1 MLADL
6 FRFSWHA
13 VPYLPAAILIAATG
27 LWICL
32 RERGGRVSRDF
43 ATLTALFALWMAL
56 LGARLLLADADAA
69 IAVTRVIYAVVPL
82 MLAAL
87 LRFAFTILDTLRER
101 RVLVRYSRR
110 FGILLG
116 LVAVGTPWAV
126 AGVVETPWGF
136 EPRQGTLGPLYTLW
150 VLIVVGTLT
159 LDAIRGWRNG
169 RHGPHHRRQVR
180 WFAASLAVLF
190 LAATDVVTDA
200 LGAPAYPIGVACV
213 LGFTLMTAYI
223 TIRHGL
229 ANVTARFATP
239 AFADVMRAGLLI
251 LDEDGVIQFV
261 NEPSARMLGRRRH
274 ELLGQALPALLGDA
288 VSPPALAAMAQAPT
302 DGGPEIACQPPGEL
316 DVRYLTLSVSVLND
330 ARAGATAFVCLLRDV
345 TEQHRK
351 RESAAQPSLEERELR
366 AAITGRQ
373 FVVHYQ
379 PIVELRRGTVAGFEA
394 LVRWIHPRKGP
405 LRPDNFLP
413 QAEAL
418 GLIADIDRLVL
429 EQACVDLPRLRA
441 ETGAPLFM
449 SVNQSTAALS
459 CPERAR
465 QIGDIVA
472 RAGLAPGDIR
482 IELLESTVVV
492 DAVRDALSSLRDAG
506 FGLCIDDFGTGHSAL
521 SRLHEAPVTA
531 LKIDRLFVREMLG
544 GNGRKIIGSIVALA
558 NSLGLPVIAEG
569 ISSPDQ
575 VELLREMGCGYAQGF
590 LYSPPI
596 GLEETLALLRRR
608 SAARERRQFLQ
619 EVRANS

>member
-1 MLADL
+1 MFADL

-13 VPYLPAAILIAATG
+13 LPYFPAAALIAGTG

-32 RERGGRVSRDF
+32 REGANRVSRDF
-43 ATLTALFALWMAL
+43 STLTSLFALWMAL
-56 LGARLLLADADAA
+56 LGARLLLSDADAA
-69 IAVTRVIYAVVPL
+69 TAVTRVVYAVVPL

-87 LRFAFTILDTLRER
+87 LRFSFTILDTWRGR

-110 FGILLG
+110 FGIALG

-136 EPRQGTLGPLYTLW
+136 EPRQGVLGPLYTSW

-180 WFAASLAVLF
+180 LFAASLAVLF

-200 LGAPAYPIGVACV
+200 LGAPTYPIGIACV

-223 TIRHGL
+223 TIRHGI
-229 ANVTARFATP
+229 ASVTARFATP
-239 AFADVMRAGLLI
+239 AFADVMRLGFAI
-251 LDEDGVIQFV
+251 LDQDGVIQFV

-274 ELLGQALPALLGDA
+274 DLLGQSLSALLGDA
-288 VSPPALAAMAQAPT
+288 AAPPALIALANCPADGDELAFLPPLETAP
-302 DGGPEIACQPPGEL
+302 
-316 DVRYLTLSVSVLND
+316 RYLTLSVSVMND
-330 ARAGATAFVCLLRDV
+330 ARGEPAAFVCLLRDV
-345 TEQHRK
+345 TEAHNR
-351 RESAAQPSLEERELR
+351 REAAAQPTLEEVELR
-366 AAITGRQ
+366 QALAERQ

-379 PIVELRRGTVAGFEA
+379 PIVELRYGTVAGFEA
-394 LVRWIHPRKGP
+394 LVRWLHPRKGP

-413 QAEAL
+413 EAEAL
-418 GLIADIDRLVL
+418 GLLGEIDRFVL
-429 EQACVDLPRLRA
+429 EQACADLPRLQR
-441 ETGAPLFM
+441 ETGVQVFV

-459 CPERAR
+459 RPGLVTEV
-465 QIGDIVA
+465 GDLVT
-472 RAGLAPGDIR
+472 RHGLAPRDIR
-482 IELLESTVVV
+482 LELLESTVMV
-492 DAVRDALSSLRDAG
+492 DCVRDTLRALRDAG
-506 FGLCIDDFGTGHSAL
+506 YGVCIDDFGTGHSAL
-521 SRLHEAPVTA
+521 SRLHEVPVTT
-531 LKIDRLFVREMLG
+531 LKIDRLFVGEMLR

-558 NSLGLPVIAEG
+558 NSLALGVIAEG
-569 ISSPDQ
+569 VAGPDQ
-575 VELLREMGCGYAQGF
+575 VALLREMGCGYAQGF
-590 LYSPPI
+590 LYSPPL
-596 GLEETLALLRRR
+596 GLDETIALLRRR